1 MSRRIS
7 YWNTEELRTG
17 DKGDE
22 RSARKYEEAV

>member
-7 YWNTEELRTG
+7 YWNTKELRIG

-22 RSARKYEEAV
+22 RSVRKDEEAV